1 MMQTNSHTATLAKN
15 QYGEHVIKVSFPY
28 NLDLIYKVR
37 AIPGRIYHK
46 ESTSWSIPICE
57 KNFDTILEWGFSLDE
72 NLLQVLE
79 EIRETHKLIVNDIQ
93 LKLNGNLYHF
103 QKEGIF
109 WLEEHAGRGLIADEM
124 GLGKTI
130 QSIGWLSM
138 HLDKLPALVICPSS
152 VKINWS
158 KEIKK
163 WIPNS
168 PRVEVLFGET
178 TWQTSADIIVINY
191 DILKAWK
198 DELRRRGFNII
209 IIDEI
214 HYIKSNKAIRTRVT
228 KWITKGVP
236 HVIGLS
242 GTPIVN
248 RPIEA
253 YNAIRLIDPTMYP
266 NMMDFARR
274 YCNAKRTQ
282 YGWNFNGHSNT
293 KELNESL
300 KSIMIRRTKDEVL
313 PDLPPKIPSFV
324 SIELSNE
331 EEYKAAETNFVQYIK
346 DRKGADAARRV
357 STAESL
363 VKIEGLKQL
372 AVKGKLPYVIHWIE
386 DFLEVT
392 DQKLVVFVIHHFVS
406 DELMKAFKNKAV
418 KYDGTL
424 SAKEKEDAKDEFIN
438 NPKIRLFIGGIH
450 SAGEGITLTVAS
462 NVAFIEL
469 PWSPKAIDQASD
481 RCHRIGQKDSV
492 TIHYL
497 LATDTIEEKIACV
510 LDEKRKVID
519 STIDGKETETDSLLF
534 ELMKTYEDE
543 LIDAA

>member
-1 MMQTNSHTATLAKN
+1 M
-15 QYGEHVIKVSFPY
+15 
-28 NLDLIYKVR
+28 
-37 AIPGRIYHK
+37 
-46 ESTSWSIPICE
+46 
-57 KNFDTILEWGFSLDE
+57 
-72 NLLQVLE
+72 
-79 EIRETHKLIVNDIQ
+79 
-93 LKLNGNLYHF
+93 
-103 QKEGIF
+103 
-109 WLEEHAGRGLIADEM
+109 
-124 GLGKTI
+124 
-130 QSIGWLSM
+130 
-138 HLDKLPALVICPSS
+138 LPTCS
-152 VKINWS
+152 
-158 KEIKK
+158 
-163 WIPNS
+163 
-168 PRVEVLFGET
+168 
-178 TWQTSADIIVINY
+178 
-191 DILKAWK
+191 
-198 DELRRRGFNII
+198 
-209 IIDEI
+209 
-214 HYIKSNKAIRTRVT
+214 
-228 KWITKGVP
+228 
-236 HVIGLS
+236 
-242 GTPIVN
+242 
-248 RPIEA
+248 
-253 YNAIRLIDPTMYP
+253 
-266 NMMDFARR
+266 
-274 YCNAKRTQ
+274 
-282 YGWNFNGHSNT
+282 
-293 KELNESL
+293 
-300 KSIMIRRTKDEVL
+300 
-313 PDLPPKIPSFV
+313 PKIPSFV

-424 SAKEKEDAKDEFIN
+424 SVKEKEEVKDEFIN